1 MRYLAKLALFTFVGC
16 FFFSGCTVYTEKQTE
31 SLSQAVYATKDSID
45 CGRFDLA
52 DEYSTQSTRIV
63 KPPKKRIEIL
73 PIYKS
78 GTPDSKQT
86 VASKTPTAPTP
97 TITKPASRT
106 VVIPPRFGNDPVVV
120 VGTLEYEQLLQDNRV
135 ATQLRA
141 DYDNLKNLKVNL
153 DVELQK
159 QYEMR
164 DKMVEEIIVLQKKL
178 VEKDLALLRRNILIV
193 ALVSSLGVGLYLRL
207 RGIL

>member
-1 MRYLAKLALFTFVGC
+1 MRYLVKLALFAFVGS

-63 KPPKKRIEIL
+63 KPPKKRIEVL

-78 GTPDSKQT
+78 GTSDTKQT
-86 VASKTPTAPTP
+86 VAPKTPTTP
-97 TITKPASRT
+97 SKPASRT

-159 QYEMR
+159 QYEMK